1 MLILHIVL
9 YMCDMDTPAFIKT
22 VPSMY
27 TLLMIIIHLTVC
39 TKVAEG
45 IVFRN
50 MWFINPEQ
58 LYPDGNLGDNFFF
71 EVLFSKF
78 LLFFYFITFLC
89 LWEVVKKL
97 EFFGDMYP

>member
-58 LYPDGNLGDNFFF
+58 LYPDG
-71 EVLFSKF
+71 KF

-89 LWEVVKKL
+89 LREVVKKL